1 MANIYDKAHDFVAT
15 LVKEESYIKLKELST
30 KINNDGE
37 RFEKIRNY
45 QIKQYELY
53 ARNDSGEEIPET
65 EVQAIKAEYESLLQ
79 DPEIKQLF
87 EAEYAFGILITDLYK
102 IINDPIKELAPR
114 GPADEE

>member
-1 MANIYDKAHDFVAT
+1 MANIYDKAHDFVAA
-15 LVKEESYIKLKELST
+15 LVKEESYIKLKDLST
-30 KINNDGE
+30 KINNDQE
-37 RFEKIRNY
+37 RFEKIRDY

-53 ARNDSGEEIPET
+53 ARSDSGEEIPES
-65 EVQAIKAEYESLLQ
+65 EVQSIKAEYEALLQ

-114 GPADEE
+114 GPASEE